1 MIRKS
6 SIEDIETIMAIID
19 EGRRKMVAEGNVHQW
34 THGHPTRQQIE
45 DDIEHGNS
53 YLMLQDDEPVA
64 TFALIEGPDPTYA
77 KIYDGAW
84 LNENP
89 YYVIH
94 RIASVSKAHGVMRTV
109 LNYVYEKT
117 DTVRI
122 DTHAD
127 NKTMQSLLKKYG
139 FAYCGIIYLVNGD
152 PRLAFQKT
160 ITPEK

>member
-34 THGHPTRQQIE
+34 TQGHPTRQQIE